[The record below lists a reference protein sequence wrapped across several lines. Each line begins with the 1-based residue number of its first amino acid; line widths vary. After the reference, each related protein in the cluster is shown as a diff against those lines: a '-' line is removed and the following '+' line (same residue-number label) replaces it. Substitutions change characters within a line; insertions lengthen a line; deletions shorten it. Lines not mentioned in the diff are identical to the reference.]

1 MCGGCLSL
9 KLTKSVFALIAV
21 VCITLAMPAF
31 AEPPKLAE
39 NGGAT
44 LPQGELQPGT
54 SLTFNMRYSG
64 DPPTD
69 LDLMVQTPD
78 GDTIKVPAALPA
90 GDSTQGVDVT
100 WVYKPLNSGVYH
112 YYFEAKAGDLGSV
125 RYPTDSAD
133 DYTFDSVNLGLK
145 WIFFAIGALIAL
157 LLLPL
162 IIYSASRAFN
172 KRSDAGMSARIG
184 VFIGVL
190 ALYGLFVYLFLPIY
204 HTLGAGLG
212 AVAVIAVLILL
223 FSRK

>member
-1 MCGGCLSL
+1 M
-9 KLTKSVFALIAV
+9 KLTKSFFALIALF
-21 VCITLAMPAF
+21 CIALAIPAL
-31 AEPPKLAE
+31 AAPPKLAE
-39 NGGAT
+39 NSGAT

-54 SLTFNMRYSG
+54 SLTFNLRYSG
-64 DPPTD
+64 DPPTT
-69 LDLMVQTPD
+69 LYLVVLTPD
-78 GDTIKVPAALPA
+78 GDTVKVPAALPA
-90 GDSTQGVDVT
+90 GDSTQGVDVS
-100 WVYKPLNSGVYH
+100 WVYKPLNSGIYH
-112 YYFEAKAGDLGSV
+112 YHFEAAAGDLGSV
-125 RYPTDSAD
+125 RFPADSAN

-145 WIFFAIGALIAL
+145 WIFFAVGAVIAL

-162 IIYSASRAFN
+162 IVYSASRAFN

-204 HTLGAGLG
+204 HMLGAGLG